1 MAGSMLAVHWV
12 TFFLAVKISG
22 VAVATLGF
30 ASFPAFITLCE
41 CVFFKE
47 KISIGEWLILLLVT
61 LGLVLVTPS
70 FDLRDDATIG
80 LAWAILSGLTFAL
93 FTLINRRAAA
103 RIPAQQ
109 VACWE
114 NLIVVV
120 MRAEEHRSELQSQ
133 IRIPK

>member
-61 LGLVLVTPS
+61 LGLVLVPPS
-70 FDLRDDATIG
+70 FDLQDDATIG
-80 LAWAILSGLTFAL
+80 LAWAILSGLTFDFL
-93 FTLINRRAAA
+93 TLRSVERRVGQECV
-103 RIPAQQ
+103 RTCRCG
-109 VACWE
+109 VS
-114 NLIVVV
+114 
-120 MRAEEHRSELQSQ
+120 REH
-133 IRIPK
+133 

>member
-1 MAGSMLAVHWV
+1 MVCTAGRAGFAVLALLAVMRSRRSSPLLGITRTNIWVLAMAGSMLAVHWV

-70 FDLRDDATIG
+70 FDLQDDATIG
-80 LAWAILSGLTFAL
+80 LAWAILSG
-93 FTLINRRAAA
+93 
-103 RIPAQQ
+103 
-109 VACWE
+109 
-114 NLIVVV
+114 
-120 MRAEEHRSELQSQ
+120 RSE
-133 IRIPK
+133 

>member
-1 MAGSMLAVHWV
+1 MVCTAGRAGFAVLALLAVMRSRRSSPLLGITRTNIWVLAMAGSMLAVHWV

-61 LGLVLVTPS
+61 LGLDRKST
-70 FDLRDDATIG
+70 R
-80 LAWAILSGLTFAL
+80 LTSS
-93 FTLINRRAAA
+93 
-103 RIPAQQ
+103 
-109 VACWE
+109 
-114 NLIVVV
+114 
-120 MRAEEHRSELQSQ
+120 H
-133 IRIPK
+133 